1 MKDFLA
7 KIWVPALLV
16 MLAATQTFGIDAGR
30 SANLRR
36 IADSLKTSSL
46 DDSTALAGPAVD
58 SLEAAEDSTAVLAAD
73 STFILDFKND
83 SIPAADTVKISPRD
97 TIKVPDSLKVTD
109 PVRYRYYIELKDS
122 TTRFATRDSLLQ
134 AGDTLEVKLLD
145 SLYIK
150 DSTDIAVAA
159 HNAWYASLTR
169 RERKAYDVKQRL
181 PELIAAS
188 NRKMEIKDSIKA
200 RRDSITE
207 ATPRILETYAFPDSM
222 HYKRIVTWQ
231 HDRYFNDVR
240 NLRDQWV
247 DTSYNNHFHEYPFF
261 KQDVNASYLG
271 VIGSPTQLYNYFKRQ
286 EEDNAIFYTP
296 YQMYSYTA
304 DNLPQYNTKTP
315 YTELAYWGTL
325 FANQKKEESN
335 IKILTTQNITPSLN
349 LTLEYHRFGGNG
361 MLKREDTDNRTAV
374 IAANYTGKKYLMH
387 TGFIYNRVERSENG
401 GVIDPM
407 WIRDTPVDAKEI
419 DVYLRN
425 AENKLKRNTV
435 FLDQTYRIPFSFKSR
450 KERMEIRRKEA
461 VRDSIMASGDST
473 AIAAFKAMEESERA
487 LAAASADTAGIN
499 TDVTT
504 AFIGHSSEYSVFRK
518 TYTDAINDAAGREF
532 YHDRFYINPT
542 KSMDSLRV
550 MRFENRAFLRLQP
563 WKDDAIVSKID
574 VGIGDKLLN
583 HYIFKPSDYL
593 QGSSNVV
600 QNSVYL
606 YAGAN
611 GQFKKY
617 LTWNA
622 KGDYTFLGS
631 EINDFGIEANLTMNA
646 YPFRRARKSPLTLE
660 AHFETSLREPDYYEQ
675 HLFTNHYKWDNDFS
689 KISKTKAEA
698 SLSIPRWKLAASF
711 GYALLSNNIYYDTL
725 GIVRQNTKPM
735 SVMTATLSKDFRL
748 WKFHLDHRATFQ
760 LSSNEEVMPLP
771 MLALNL
777 RYYLQFDVVKNVMQ
791 MQVGANGTFTT
802 RWYAPAY
809 NPVLGVF
816 HNQNVEKFGDSPYI
830 DVFANIQ
837 WKRVSLFF
845 KAVNLNMGWPLKKA
859 DYFSAAGYIMPQRAF
874 KFGISWPFWTLAGKN
889 NKTGVSGGSASG
901 GSRSNAGLSGGRSSA
916 GSNRQSAT
924 NNRR

>member
-1 MKDFLA
+1 
-7 KIWVPALLV
+7 
-16 MLAATQTFGIDAGR
+16 
-30 SANLRR
+30 
-36 IADSLKTSSL
+36 
-46 DDSTALAGPAVD
+46 
-58 SLEAAEDSTAVLAAD
+58 
-73 STFILDFKND
+73 
-83 SIPAADTVKISPRD
+83 
-97 TIKVPDSLKVTD
+97 
-109 PVRYRYYIELKDS
+109 
-122 TTRFATRDSLLQ
+122 
-134 AGDTLEVKLLD
+134 
-145 SLYIK
+145 
-150 DSTDIAVAA
+150 
-159 HNAWYASLTR
+159 
-169 RERKAYDVKQRL
+169 
-181 PELIAAS
+181 
-188 NRKMEIKDSIKA
+188 
-200 RRDSITE
+200 
-207 ATPRILETYAFPDSM
+207 
-222 HYKRIVTWQ
+222 
-231 HDRYFNDVR
+231 
-240 NLRDQWV
+240 
-247 DTSYNNHFHEYPFF
+247 
-261 KQDVNASYLG
+261 
-271 VIGSPTQLYNYFKRQ
+271 
-286 EEDNAIFYTP
+286 
-296 YQMYSYTA
+296 
-304 DNLPQYNTKTP
+304 
-315 YTELAYWGTL
+315 
-325 FANQKKEESN
+325 
-335 IKILTTQNITPSLN
+335 
-349 LTLEYHRFGGNG
+349 

-387 TGFIYNRVERSENG
+387 TGFIYNRIERSENG

-407 WIRDTPVDAKEI
+407 WIRDTTVDAKEI

-450 KERMEIRRKEA
+450 AERMEIKRNQA
-461 VRDSIMASGDST
+461 VRDSIMASGDSV
-473 AIAAFKAMEESERA
+473 AIAALKAKEESELA
-487 LAAASADTAGIN
+487 LAATKADTAGIN

>member
-30 SANLRR
+30 AANLRR
-36 IADSLKTSSL
+36 IADSLRTSSL
-46 DDSTALAGPAVD
+46 DDSTALAGTAID
-58 SLEAAEDSTAVLAAD
+58 SLEATAD

-83 SIPAADTVKISPRD
+83 SIQTADSVKPSPRD
-97 TIKVPDSLKVTD
+97 TIKIPDSLKVTD

-134 AGDTLEVKLLD
+134 AGDTLEVQRLD

-150 DSTDIAVAA
+150 YSTDIAAA
-159 HNAWYASLTR
+159 AYNAWYASLSR
-169 RERKAYDVKQRL
+169 KERKKEDMKKRL

-188 NRKMEIKDSIKA
+188 NRKMEIKDSIRA
-200 RRDSITE
+200 RKDSIIE
-207 ATPRILETYAFPDSM
+207 ATPRILETFAFPDSM
-222 HYKRIVTWQ
+222 HYKRIVTWE
-231 HDRYFNDVR
+231 HDRYFNDVK

-247 DTSYNNHFHEYPFF
+247 DTSYNRNFHEYPFF

-296 YQMYSYTA
+296 YLMYSYTA
-304 DNLPQYNTKTP
+304 ENLPQYNTKTP

-325 FANQKKEESN
+325 FANQTKEESN
-335 IKILTTQNITPSLN
+335 IKILTTQNITPKLN
-349 LTLEYHRFGGNG
+349 FTLEYRRFGGNG

-374 IAANYTGKKYLMH
+374 IAANYTGEKYLMH
-387 TGFIYNRVERSENG
+387 AGFIYNRVERSENG
-401 GVIDPM
+401 GIIDPM
-407 WIRDTPVDAKEI
+407 WIRDTTVDAKEI

-425 AENKLKRNTV
+425 AENKLKKNTV

-450 KERMEIRRKEA
+450 EERMEIRRNEA
-461 VRDSIMASGDST
+461 VRDSILASGDSL
-473 AIAAFKAMEESERA
+473 AIAALKAKEESELA
-487 LAAASADTAGIN
+487 LAAEKADTAGIN

-518 TYTDAINDAAGREF
+518 TYKDVINDEAGKEF

-542 KSMDSLRV
+542 TSMDSMRV

-583 HYIFKPSDYL
+583 HFSFSPTDYL
-593 QGSSNVV
+593 QGSTNVI

-631 EINDFGIEANLTMNA
+631 EINDFGIEGNLKMNA
-646 YPFRRARKSPLTLE
+646 YPFRRDRKSPLTLE

-675 HLFTNHYKWDNDFS
+675 HLYTNHYKWDNDFS

-698 SLSIPRWKLAASF
+698 SLSIPRWKMAASF

-735 SVMTATLSKDFRL
+735 SVMTATLNKDFRI
-748 WKFHLDHRATFQ
+748 WKFHLDHKATFQ

-791 MQVGANGTFTT
+791 MQIGANGTFTT
-802 RWYAPAY
+802 KWYAPAY

-816 HNQNVEKFGDSPYI
+816 HNQNVEKFGNSPYI

-901 GSRSNAGLSGGRSSA
+901 GSRSSAGLSGGGISS
-916 GSNRQSAT
+916 GSSRQSAT
-924 NNRR
+924 NFRR

>member
-16 MLAATQTFGIDAGR
+16 MLAATQTFGLDAGR

-36 IADSLKTSSL
+36 IADSLRTSSL
-46 DDSTALAGPAVD
+46 DDSTALAGPVVD
-58 SLEAAEDSTAVLAAD
+58 SLEPAAD

-83 SIPAADTVKISPRD
+83 SIPTADSIKLSPRD
-97 TIKVPDSLKVTD
+97 TIKIPDSLKITD
-109 PVRYRYYIELKDS
+109 PIRYRYYIELKDS
-122 TTRFATRDSLLQ
+122 ITRLATRDSLLQ
-134 AGDTLEVKLLD
+134 AGDTLEVKILD

-169 RERKAYDVKQRL
+169 RERKAYDTKMRM

-200 RRDSITE
+200 RRDSIIE
-207 ATPRILETYAFPDSM
+207 STPRILETYAFPDSM

-231 HDRYFNDVR
+231 HDRHFNDVR

-247 DTSYNNHFHEYPFF
+247 DTSYNNNFHEYPFF

-296 YQMYSYTA
+296 YQIYSYTA

-387 TGFIYNRVERSENG
+387 TGFIYNRIERSENG

-407 WIRDTPVDAKEI
+407 WIRDTTVDAKEI

-450 KERMEIRRKEA
+450 AERMEIKRNQA
-461 VRDSIMASGDST
+461 VRDSIMASGDSV
-473 AIAAFKAMEESERA
+473 AIAALKAKEESELA
-487 LAAASADTAGIN
+487 LAATKADTAGIN

-532 YHDRFYINPT
+532 YHDRFYITPT

-901 GSRSNAGLSGGRSSA
+901 GNRSNAGLSGGRSSA

>member
-16 MLAATQTFGIDAGR
+16 LLAATQTFGFDAGR

-36 IADSLKTSSL
+36 IADSLRTNSL
-46 DDSTALAGPAVD
+46 DDTTALAGIAVD
-58 SLEAAEDSTAVLAAD
+58 SLEAV
-73 STFILDFKND
+73 
-83 SIPAADTVKISPRD
+83 SPRD
-97 TIKVPDSLKVTD
+97 TIKVPDSLRTTD
-109 PVRYRYYIELKDS
+109 PIRAKYYIELKDS

-134 AGDTLEVKLLD
+134 AGDTLEVKILD

-169 RERKAYDVKQRL
+169 RERKAYDTKQRL

-188 NRKMEIKDSIKA
+188 NRKMEIKDSIRAYK
-200 RRDSITE
+200 DSVIE

-222 HYKRIVTWQ
+222 LYKRIVTWQ
-231 HDRYFNDVR
+231 HDRHFNDVR

-296 YQMYSYTA
+296 YQIYSYTA
-304 DNLPQYNTKTP
+304 ENLPQYNTKTP

-335 IKILTTQNITPSLN
+335 IKILTTQNITPHLN
-349 LTLEYHRFGGNG
+349 ITLEYHRFGGNG

-374 IAANYTGKKYLMH
+374 VAANYTGKKYLMH

-401 GVIDPM
+401 GIIDLS
-407 WIRDTPVDAKEI
+407 WIRDTTVDAKEI
-419 DVYLRN
+419 NVYLRN

-435 FLDQTYRIPFSFKSR
+435 FLDQTYRIPLVFK
-450 KERMEIRRKEA
+450 KAKK
-461 VRDSIMASGDST
+461 DSSLALT
-473 AIAAFKAMEESERA
+473 ATP
-487 LAAASADTAGIN
+487 DTVSLN

-518 TYTDAINDAAGREF
+518 TYTDQISDAAGKAF
-532 YHDRFYINPT
+532 YHDRFYINPSR
-542 KSMDSLRV
+542 SMDSLRV
-550 MRFENRAFLRLQP
+550 MRFENRAFIRLQP
-563 WKDDAIVSKID
+563 WKNDAIVSKLDI
-574 VGIGDKLLN
+574 GIGDKLLS
-583 HYIFKPSDYL
+583 HYSFSPTDYL
-593 QGSSNVV
+593 KGSTNVI

-631 EINDFGIEANLTMNA
+631 EINDFGIEGNMTLSA
-646 YPFRRARKSPLTLE
+646 YPFRRDRKSPLTLQ
-660 AHFETSLREPDYYEQ
+660 AHFETNLREPDYYEQ
-675 HLFTNHYKWDNDFS
+675 HVFTNHYKWDNDFG
-689 KISKTKAEA
+689 KISKTKVEA
-698 SLSIPRWKLAASF
+698 SLSIPRWKMAASF
-711 GYALLSNNIYYDTL
+711 GYALLDNNIYYDTL
-725 GIVRQNTKPM
+725 GIVRQNKKPM
-735 SVMTATLSKDFRL
+735 SVMTATLNKDFRI

-791 MQVGANGTFTT
+791 MQVGANGIFTT
-802 RWYAPAY
+802 KWYAPAY

-816 HNQNVEKFGDSPYI
+816 HNQNVEKYGNSPYI

-859 DYFSAAGYIMPQRAF
+859 DYFSAAGYIMPQRTF

-889 NKTGVSGGSASG
+889 NKTGVSSGSASG
-901 GSRSNAGLSGGRSSA
+901 GSRSSSGLTGGGSSLGGGRSSMGGGSSA
-916 GSNRQSAT
+916 GSLRQGAT

>member
-30 SANLRR
+30 AANLRS
-36 IADSLKTSSL
+36 IADSLRTSSL
-46 DDSTALAGPAVD
+46 DDSTALAGTAID
-58 SLEAAEDSTAVLAAD
+58 SLEATAD

-83 SIPAADTVKISPRD
+83 SIQTADSVKPSPRD
-97 TIKVPDSLKVTD
+97 TIKIPDSLKVTD

-134 AGDTLEVKLLD
+134 AGDTLEVQRLD

-150 DSTDIAVAA
+150 DSTDIAAA
-159 HNAWYASLTR
+159 AYNAWYASLSR
-169 RERKAYDVKQRL
+169 KERKKEDMKKRL

-188 NRKMEIKDSIKA
+188 NRKMEIKDSI
-200 RRDSITE
+200 IE
-207 ATPRILETYAFPDSM
+207 ATPRILETFAFPDSM
-222 HYKRIVTWQ
+222 HYKRIVTWE
-231 HDRYFNDVR
+231 HDRYFNDVK

-247 DTSYNNHFHEYPFF
+247 DTSYNRNFHEYPFF

-304 DNLPQYNTKTP
+304 ENLPQYNTKTP

-325 FANQKKEESN
+325 FANQTKEESN
-335 IKILTTQNITPSLN
+335 IKILTTQNITPKLN
-349 LTLEYHRFGGNG
+349 FTLEYRRFGGNG

-374 IAANYTGKKYLMH
+374 IAANYTGEKYLMH
-387 TGFIYNRVERSENG
+387 AGFIYNRVERSENG
-401 GVIDPM
+401 GIIDPM
-407 WIRDTPVDAKEI
+407 WIRDTTVDAKEI

-425 AENKLKRNTV
+425 AENKLKKNTV

-450 KERMEIRRKEA
+450 AERMEIRRNEA
-461 VRDSIMASGDST
+461 VRDSILASGDSL
-473 AIAAFKAMEESERA
+473 AIAALTAKEESELA
-487 LAAASADTAGIN
+487 LAAEKADTAGIN

-518 TYTDAINDAAGREF
+518 TYKDVINDEAGKEF

-542 KSMDSLRV
+542 TSMDSMRV
-550 MRFENRAFLRLQP
+550 MRFQNRAFLRLQP

-583 HYIFKPSDYL
+583 HFSFSPTDYL
-593 QGSSNVV
+593 QGSTNVI

-631 EINDFGIEANLTMNA
+631 EINDFGIEGNLKMNA
-646 YPFRRARKSPLTLE
+646 YPFRRDRKSPLTLE

-675 HLFTNHYKWDNDFS
+675 HLYTNHYKWDNDFS

-698 SLSIPRWKLAASF
+698 SLSIPRWKMAASF

-735 SVMTATLSKDFRL
+735 SVMTATLNKDFRI
-748 WKFHLDHRATFQ
+748 WKFHLDHKATFQ

-791 MQVGANGTFTT
+791 MQIGANGTFTT
-802 RWYAPAY
+802 KWYAPAY

-816 HNQNVEKFGDSPYI
+816 HNQNVEKFGNSPYI

-901 GSRSNAGLSGGRSSA
+901 GSRSSAGLSGGGISS
-916 GSNRQSAT
+916 GSSRQSAT
-924 NNRR
+924 NFRR

>member
-30 SANLRR
+30 AANLRR
-36 IADSLKTSSL
+36 IADSLRTSSL
-46 DDSTALAGPAVD
+46 DDSTALAGTAID
-58 SLEAAEDSTAVLAAD
+58 SLEATAD

-83 SIPAADTVKISPRD
+83 SIQTADSVKPSPRD
-97 TIKVPDSLKVTD
+97 TIKIPDSLKVTD

-134 AGDTLEVKLLD
+134 AGDTLEVQRLD

-150 DSTDIAVAA
+150 DSTDIAAA
-159 HNAWYASLTR
+159 AYNAWYASLSR
-169 RERKAYDVKQRL
+169 KERKKEDMKKRL
-181 PELIAAS
+181 PELKAAS
-188 NRKMEIKDSIKA
+188 NRKMEIKDSIRA
-200 RRDSITE
+200 RKDSIIE
-207 ATPRILETYAFPDSM
+207 ATPRILETFAFPDSM
-222 HYKRIVTWQ
+222 HYKRIVTWE
-231 HDRYFNDVR
+231 HDRYFNDVK

-247 DTSYNNHFHEYPFF
+247 DTSYNRNFHEYPFF

-304 DNLPQYNTKTP
+304 ENLPQYNTKTP

-325 FANQKKEESN
+325 FANQTKEESN
-335 IKILTTQNITPSLN
+335 IKILTTQNITPKLN
-349 LTLEYHRFGGNG
+349 FTLEYRRFGGNG

-374 IAANYTGKKYLMH
+374 IAANYTGEKYLMH
-387 TGFIYNRVERSENG
+387 AGFIYNRVERSENG
-401 GVIDPM
+401 GIIDPM
-407 WIRDTPVDAKEI
+407 WIRDTTVDAKEI

-425 AENKLKRNTV
+425 AENKLKKNTV

-450 KERMEIRRKEA
+450 AERMEIRRNEA
-461 VRDSIMASGDST
+461 VRDSILASGDSL
-473 AIAAFKAMEESERA
+473 AIAALKAKEESELA
-487 LAAASADTAGIN
+487 LAAEKADTAGIN

-518 TYTDAINDAAGREF
+518 TYKDVINDEAGKEF

-542 KSMDSLRV
+542 TSMDSMRV

-583 HYIFKPSDYL
+583 HFSFSPTDYL
-593 QGSSNVV
+593 QGSTNVI

-631 EINDFGIEANLTMNA
+631 EINDFGIEGNLKMNA
-646 YPFRRARKSPLTLE
+646 YPFRRDRKSPLTLE

-675 HLFTNHYKWDNDFS
+675 HLYTNHYKWDNDFS

-698 SLSIPRWKLAASF
+698 SLSIPRWKMAASF

-735 SVMTATLSKDFRL
+735 SVMTATLNKDFRI
-748 WKFHLDHRATFQ
+748 WKFHLDHKATFQ

-791 MQVGANGTFTT
+791 MQIGANGTFTT
-802 RWYAPAY
+802 KWYAPAY

-816 HNQNVEKFGDSPYI
+816 HNQNVEKFGNSPYI

-901 GSRSNAGLSGGRSSA
+901 GSRSSAGLSGGGISS
-916 GSNRQSAT
+916 GSSRQSAT
-924 NNRR
+924 NFRR

>member
-30 SANLRR
+30 AANLRR
-36 IADSLKTSSL
+36 IADSLRTSSL
-46 DDSTALAGPAVD
+46 DDSTALAGTAID
-58 SLEAAEDSTAVLAAD
+58 SLEATAD

-83 SIPAADTVKISPRD
+83 SIQTADSVKPSPRD
-97 TIKVPDSLKVTD
+97 TIKIPDSLKVTD

-134 AGDTLEVKLLD
+134 AGDTLEVQRLD

-150 DSTDIAVAA
+150 DSTDIAAA
-159 HNAWYASLTR
+159 AYNAWYASLSR
-169 RERKAYDVKQRL
+169 KERKKEDMKKRL

-188 NRKMEIKDSIKA
+188 NRKMEIKDSIRA
-200 RRDSITE
+200 RKDSIIE
-207 ATPRILETYAFPDSM
+207 ATPRILETFAFPDSM
-222 HYKRIVTWQ
+222 HYKRIVTWE
-231 HDRYFNDVR
+231 HDRYFNDVK

-247 DTSYNNHFHEYPFF
+247 DTSYNRNFHEYPFF

-304 DNLPQYNTKTP
+304 ENLPQYNTKTP

-325 FANQKKEESN
+325 FANQTKEESN
-335 IKILTTQNITPSLN
+335 IKILTTQNITPKLN
-349 LTLEYHRFGGNG
+349 LTLEYRRFGGNG

-374 IAANYTGKKYLMH
+374 IAANYTGEKYLMH
-387 TGFIYNRVERSENG
+387 AGFIYNRVERSENG
-401 GVIDPM
+401 GIIDPM
-407 WIRDTPVDAKEI
+407 WIRDTTVDAKEI

-425 AENKLKRNTV
+425 AENKLKKNTV

-450 KERMEIRRKEA
+450 EERMEIRRNEA
-461 VRDSIMASGDST
+461 VRDSILASGDSL
-473 AIAAFKAMEESERA
+473 AIAALKAKEESELA
-487 LAAASADTAGIN
+487 LAAEKADTAGIN

-518 TYTDAINDAAGREF
+518 TYKDVINDEAGKEF

-542 KSMDSLRV
+542 TSMDSMRV

-563 WKDDAIVSKID
+563 WKVDAIVSKID

-583 HYIFKPSDYL
+583 HFSFSPTDYL
-593 QGSSNVV
+593 QGSTNVI

-631 EINDFGIEANLTMNA
+631 EINDFGIEGNLKMNA
-646 YPFRRARKSPLTLE
+646 YPFRRDRKSPLTLE

-675 HLFTNHYKWDNDFS
+675 HLYTNHYKWDNDFS

-698 SLSIPRWKLAASF
+698 SLSIPRWKMAASF

-735 SVMTATLSKDFRL
+735 SVMTATLNKDFRI
-748 WKFHLDHRATFQ
+748 WKFHLDHKATFQ

-791 MQVGANGTFTT
+791 MQIGANGTFTT
-802 RWYAPAY
+802 KWYAPAY

-816 HNQNVEKFGDSPYI
+816 HNQNVEKFGNSPYI

-901 GSRSNAGLSGGRSSA
+901 GSRSSAGLSGGGISS
-916 GSNRQSAT
+916 GSSRQSAT
-924 NNRR
+924 NFRR

>member
-36 IADSLKTSSL
+36 IADSLRTSSL

-58 SLEAAEDSTAVLAAD
+58 SLEHAAD

-83 SIPAADTVKISPRD
+83 SIPAVDTTKLTPRD
-97 TIKVPDSLKVTD
+97 TIKVPDSLKITD
-109 PVRYRYYIELKDS
+109 PIRYRYYIELKDS
-122 TTRFATRDSLLQ
+122 ITRFATRDSLLQ
-134 AGDTLEVKLLD
+134 AGDTLEVKILD

-200 RRDSITE
+200 RRDSIIE

-247 DTSYNNHFHEYPFF
+247 DTSYNNNFHEYPFF

-271 VIGSPTQLYNYFKRQ
+271 VIGSPTQLYNYFERQ

-296 YQMYSYTA
+296 YQIYSYTA

-401 GVIDPM
+401 GIIDPM
-407 WIRDTPVDAKEI
+407 WIRDTTVDAKEI

-450 KERMEIRRKEA
+450 TERMEARRNQA
-461 VRDSIMASGDST
+461 VRDSIMASGDSV
-473 AIAAFKAMEESERA
+473 AIAAMKAKEEAELA
-487 LAAASADTAGIN
+487 LAATKADTAGIN

-574 VGIGDKLLN
+574 VGIGDKLLS
-583 HYIFKPSDYL
+583 HYSFMPTDYL
-593 QGSSNVV
+593 QGSTNVV

-675 HLFTNHYKWDNDFS
+675 HLYTNHYKWDNDFS

-698 SLSIPRWKLAASF
+698 SLSIPRWELAASF

-802 RWYAPAY
+802 KWYAPAY

-816 HNQNVEKFGDSPYI
+816 HNQNVEKFGNSPYI

-889 NKTGVSGGSASG
+889 NKTGVSGSSASG
-901 GSRSNAGLSGGRSSA
+901 GSRSNAGLSGGRSSS
-916 GSNRQSAT
+916 GGGMSSTGGNRQSAI

>member
-30 SANLRR
+30 AANLRR
-36 IADSLKTSSL
+36 IADSLRTSSL
-46 DDSTALAGPAVD
+46 DDSTALAGTAID
-58 SLEAAEDSTAVLAAD
+58 SLEATAD

-83 SIPAADTVKISPRD
+83 SIQTADSVKPSPRD

-134 AGDTLEVKLLD
+134 AGDTLEVQRLD

-150 DSTDIAVAA
+150 DSTDIAAA
-159 HNAWYASLTR
+159 AYNAWYASLSR
-169 RERKAYDVKQRL
+169 KERKKEDMKKRL

-188 NRKMEIKDSIKA
+188 NRKMEIKDSIRA
-200 RRDSITE
+200 RKDSIIE
-207 ATPRILETYAFPDSM
+207 ATPRILETFAFPDSM
-222 HYKRIVTWQ
+222 HYKRIVTWE
-231 HDRYFNDVR
+231 HDRYFNDVK

-247 DTSYNNHFHEYPFF
+247 DTSYNRNFHEYPFF

-304 DNLPQYNTKTP
+304 ENLPQYNTKTP

-325 FANQKKEESN
+325 FANQTKEESN
-335 IKILTTQNITPSLN
+335 IKILTTQNITPKLN
-349 LTLEYHRFGGNG
+349 FTLEYRRFGGNG

-374 IAANYTGKKYLMH
+374 IAANYTGEKYLMH
-387 TGFIYNRVERSENG
+387 AGFIYNRVERSENG
-401 GVIDPM
+401 GIIDPM
-407 WIRDTPVDAKEI
+407 WIRDTTVDAKEI

-425 AENKLKRNTV
+425 AENKLKKNTV

-450 KERMEIRRKEA
+450 AERMEIRRNEA
-461 VRDSIMASGDST
+461 VRDSILASGDSL
-473 AIAAFKAMEESERA
+473 AIAALKAKEESELA
-487 LAAASADTAGIN
+487 LAAEKADTAGIN

-518 TYTDAINDAAGREF
+518 TYKDVINDEAGKEF

-542 KSMDSLRV
+542 TSMDSMRV

-583 HYIFKPSDYL
+583 HFSFSPTDYL
-593 QGSSNVV
+593 QGSTNVI

-631 EINDFGIEANLTMNA
+631 EINDFGIEGNLKMNA
-646 YPFRRARKSPLTLE
+646 YPFRRDRKSPLTLE

-675 HLFTNHYKWDNDFS
+675 HLYTNHYKWDNDFS

-698 SLSIPRWKLAASF
+698 SLSIPRWKMAASF

-735 SVMTATLSKDFRL
+735 SVMTATLNKDFRI
-748 WKFHLDHRATFQ
+748 WKFHLDHKATFQ

-791 MQVGANGTFTT
+791 MQIGANGTFTT
-802 RWYAPAY
+802 KWYAPAY

-816 HNQNVEKFGDSPYI
+816 HNQNVEKFGNSPYI

-901 GSRSNAGLSGGRSSA
+901 GSRSSAGLSGGGISS
-916 GSNRQSAT
+916 GSSRQSAT
-924 NNRR
+924 NFRR